1 MESKKRKRRKDRKH
15 AIYKIVVASKTYI
28 GVTVVD
34 GGVITSIKRR
44 LNKHW
49 YRRNDAQRWDWPIY
63 AALRKMQREAVT
75 VELLE
80 VVRGKTEAHARERQL
95 VAQHKPKL
103 NNLLSH

>member
-1 MESKKRKRRKDRKH
+1 MESKKRKRRSDRKH

-34 GGVITSIKRR
+34 GGVVTSIKRR

-49 YRRNDAQRWDWPIY
+49 YRRNDATRWDWPIY
-63 AALRKMQREAVT
+63 AALRAVDRADPV

-80 VVRGKTEAHARERQL
+80 VVRGKTEAHAREREL
-95 VAQHKPKL
+95 VALHKPRL
-103 NNLLSH
+103 NNLLTR

>member
-1 MESKKRKRRKDRKH
+1 METKKRKRRRDRKH

-34 GGVITSIKRR
+34 GGTVTSIKRR

-49 YRRNDAQRWDWPIY
+49 YRRNDDQRWDWPIY
-63 AALRKMQREAVT
+63 VALRQVERETVS

-80 VVRGKTEAHARERQL
+80 LVRGKGQAHAREREL
-95 VAQHKPKL
+95 IAEHKPKL
-103 NNLLSH
+103 NTMLGG